1 MKIEDIKDM
10 LEKDKSIDYTQLDTE
25 SLKIPEQA
33 VKYQQLSH
41 DEAVILRYLEREYNI
56 MKLNRWMYYMGKAS
70 DEEYEKEPFDHKV
83 LKSDVNIFLEADKK
97 LNELQDKI
105 ALQTEKLKLVVDAG
119 KVMQNKSFNI
129 KNALDHQK
137 FMGGAF

>member
-10 LEKDKSIDYTQLDTE
+10 LEKDRSIDHTRLDTE

-33 VKYQQLSH
+33 VKYQQMAH

-56 MKLNRWMYYMGKAS
+56 MKLKRWMYYMGKAS

-83 LKSDVNIFLEADKK
+83 LKSDVNTFLEADSK
-97 LNELQDKI
+97 LCNIQDRI
-105 ALQTEKLKLVVDAG
+105 LLQTEKLKLVVEAG

>member
-1 MKIEDIKDM
+1 MKIENIKDM
-10 LEKDKSIDYTQLDTE
+10 LERDKSIDYTQLDTA

-56 MKLNRWMYYMGKAS
+56 MKLRRWMYYMGKAS

-83 LKSDVNIFLEADKK
+83 LKSDVNLFLEADKK
-97 LNELQDKI
+97 LNELQDRI
-105 ALQTEKLKLVVDAG
+105 ILQTEKLKLVVEAG
-119 KVMQNKSFNI
+119 KIMQNKSFNI

>member
-1 MKIEDIKDM
+1 MKIEDIKGM
-10 LEKDKSIDYTQLDTE
+10 LERDKSIDYTQLDTA

-41 DEAVILRYLEREYNI
+41 DEAVTLRYLEREYNI
-56 MKLNRWMYYMGKAS
+56 MKLRRWMYYMGKAD
-70 DEEYEKEPFDHKV
+70 DEVYEKEPFDHKV
-83 LKSDVNIFLEADKK
+83 LKSDVNLFLEADKK
-97 LNELQDKI
+97 LNELQDRI
-105 ALQTEKLKLVVDAG
+105 ILQTEKLKLVVEAG
-119 KVMQNKSFNI
+119 KIMQNKSFNI

>member
-33 VKYQQLSH
+33 VKYQQMAH
-41 DEAVILRYLEREYNI
+41 DEAVTLRYLERKYNI

-83 LKSDVNIFLEADKK
+83 LKSDVNLFLEADKK
-97 LNELQDKI
+97 LNELQDRI
-105 ALQTEKLKLVVDAG
+105 STQNEKLKLVVDAG

-129 KNALDHQK
+129 KNALEHQK